1 MSTDQKGTRILARTF
16 FQQLRASGYT
26 QQQIIGVAS
35 ELIDLVTTDLR
46 EKERGMPVAP
56 PEAAAKDFRQSA

>member
-16 FQQLRASGYT
+16 FQQLRASGYS
-26 QQQIIGVAS
+26 QQQIIGVAA

-46 EKERGMPVAP
+46 ESERNVTVAAVDAP
-56 PEAAAKDFRQSA
+56 ARDLRQTA